1 MELSQQTIFFNL
13 TSSSVNLSLV
23 GTALADTLNGG
34 DGNDVISGLDG
45 WDSLTAGAGNDTI
58 DGGNGFDILDGG
70 DGNDTVSYATASA
83 GGVIVDL
90 LKFEQNTYGSG
101 IDYLINFEN
110 IIGSNYN
117 DSLYGNELGNNIAGG
132 AGNDYIRGGFLTIGS
147 ITGNDLLNGEA
158 GDDNIFGFD
167 GNDTLIGGTGA
178 DTMSGGV
185 GSDVYY
191 VDNIGDNVI
200 EASTIQANGESS
212 TIQVNGDSSGVVF
225 SPNGQSVVFS
235 STATNLLPGISNPL
249 RINQVYIKNLLTGTM
264 QLVSSNSSGDQ
275 ANDSSSEALLSG
287 NGRYVLFTSSAS
299 NLVANDVNN
308 GQYVSDIF
316 VKDLITGSIQ
326 LANTNSAGVQG
337 IGVTFGRDI
346 SSDGRYVLFSSNGYS
361 LVDGGSFVDAQRL
374 YLKDLQTGSIQIV
387 SGSGYIGGSGSIS
400 PDGQSVIFTS
410 NYDSQLGG
418 LSADRQLMIQNIATS
433 ISSVVSS
440 DANGVSGVSSGISAV
455 LNSLL
460 GFSPDGLSVIF
471 SSNAN
476 NLVPNDTNNQ
486 SDIFIKNIQ
495 TGAIQ
500 LYSIHGANTFGDQLS
515 PDGNYVVYV
524 GPATTTTLSSGFI
537 EGQFTND
544 IYVKNLLTGEIKLVS
559 SDDNGVVGQ
568 HVINSNSSQP
578 SFSADGRY
586 MIFTSHSPTLVPNDG
601 NFSPDIFIKDLVT
614 GAVEIANTTSD
625 LGSKTDTVN
634 SSISYILPDAVENLN
649 LIGVTAINGTGN
661 TLNNIIIGNSGN
673 NILSGGVGN
682 DTLDG
687 GLGNDTVSG
696 GEGNDTYIVDAI
708 TDVILV
714 DTGGTDMVIVK
725 YDVSLETFT
734 LASSLEN
741 LTNQCLRSL
750 TGVGNYQNNIMIGND
765 FGSVFNGMA
774 GDDTLIGGL
783 QSDFLTGGLGKDILV
798 GGINSTLNPVF
809 ILDEFRFENIAE
821 SQVGA
826 NRDVIV
832 DFIHI
837 NGDIIN
843 LSFIDANINLL
854 NDQAF
859 NFIGSNSFSGMAGEL
874 HYIAGNVSGTYDIGS
889 GSVAYTGGILS
900 GDVNGD
906 AVADFE
912 IALVGITALTTSD
925 FFL

>member
-1 MELSQQTIFFNL
+1 
-13 TSSSVNLSLV
+13 
-23 GTALADTLNGG
+23 
-34 DGNDVISGLDG
+34 
-45 WDSLTAGAGNDTI
+45 
-58 DGGNGFDILDGG
+58 
-70 DGNDTVSYATASA
+70 
-83 GGVIVDL
+83 
-90 LKFEQNTYGSG
+90 
-101 IDYLINFEN
+101 
-110 IIGSNYN
+110 
-117 DSLYGNELGNNIAGG
+117 
-132 AGNDYIRGGFLTIGS
+132 
-147 ITGNDLLNGEA
+147 
-158 GDDNIFGFD
+158 
-167 GNDTLIGGTGA
+167 
-178 DTMSGGV
+178 MSGGV

-212 TIQVNGDSSGVVF
+212 TIQVIGDSSGVVF

-249 RINQVYIKNLLTGTM
+249 RINQVYIKNQLTGTM
-264 QLVSSNSSGDQ
+264 QLVSSNASGDQ

-308 GQYVSDIF
+308 GQYVSDVF
-316 VKDLITGSIQ
+316 VKDLITGFIQ

-387 SGSGYIGGSGSIS
+387 SGFGYIGGSGSIS

-418 LSADRQLMIQNIATS
+418 LSADRQLMIQNIASS

-440 DANGVSGVSSGISAV
+440 DASGVSGVSSGISSV

-524 GPATTTTLSSGFI
+524 GPPTTTTLSSGFI

-586 MIFTSHSPTLVPNDG
+586 VIFTSYSPTLVPNDG
-601 NFSPDIFIKDLVT
+601 NFSSDIFIKDLLT
-614 GAVEIANTTSD
+614 GKIEIVNTTPD
-625 LGSKTDTVN
+625 LGSKMDTVN
-634 SSISYILPDAVENLN
+634 SSISYLLPGAVENLN
-649 LIGVTAINGTGN
+649 LTGSADINGTGN
-661 TLNNIIIGNSGN
+661 ALNNIINGNAGANQLNGGN
-673 NILSGGVGN
+673 GS
-682 DTLDG
+682 DTLT
-687 GLGNDTVSG
+687 GNTGADVFTFQVITESLVG
-696 GEGNDTYIVDAI
+696 SSRDII
-708 TDVILV
+708 TD
-714 DTGGTDMVIVK
+714 
-725 YDVSLETFT
+725 F
-734 LASSLEN
+734 SSI
-741 LTNQCLRSL
+741 Q
-750 TGVGNYQNNIMIGND
+750 
-765 FGSVFNGMA
+765 
-774 GDDTLIGGL
+774 
-783 QSDFLTGGLGKDILV
+783 
-798 GGINSTLNPVF
+798 
-809 ILDEFRFENIAE
+809 LDK
-821 SQVGA
+821 
-826 NRDVIV
+826 
-832 DFIHI
+832 
-837 NGDIIN
+837 IN
-843 LSFIDANINLL
+843 LSVIDANVNLA

-859 NFIGSNSFSGMAGEL
+859 NFIGNNVAFSNVAGQL
-874 HYIAGNVSGTYDIGS
+874 RFVSATN
-889 GSVAYTGGILS
+889 SVF

-906 AVADFE
+906 GVADFQ
-912 IALVGITALTTSD
+912 IDLTGVASLTAGD
-925 FFL
+925 FIL